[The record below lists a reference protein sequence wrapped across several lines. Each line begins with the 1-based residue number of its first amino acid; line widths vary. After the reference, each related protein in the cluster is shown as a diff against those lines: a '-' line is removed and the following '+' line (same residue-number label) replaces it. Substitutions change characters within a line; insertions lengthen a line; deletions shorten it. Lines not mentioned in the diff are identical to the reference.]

1 MHKKERSAD
10 SNSSAVFSAVFS
22 TQKLEITIIGIATF
36 KRSFPISF
44 VPWLLRICFLYAT
57 KPIAISTNMMNT
69 CLISIVTIS
78 IYFIS
83 CRLRLYYIY

>member
-1 MHKKERSAD
+1 MDDRIKKIQGGENMSLSGGQLSGGNSTTERAEND
-10 SNSSAVFSAVFS
+10 F
-22 TQKLEITIIGIATF
+22 
-36 KRSFPISF
+36 
-44 VPWLLRICFLYAT
+44 YAT
-57 KPIAISTNMMNT
+57 NPIAISTNMMNT